1 MSEREDST
9 PGPAT
14 DHPHGAEGGAPVH
27 RGSSTGAAAA
37 SATNYGTN
45 HGTSGGGRP
54 AYAAPAPAYAVPD
67 QDGATAPEYSD
78 RPVAVRRPDLLAA
91 LLLVLA
97 GVAAAISLVL
107 PWVQGRSATGLDL
120 VRRGFSS
127 LGHLAGTGLWQPLVI
142 VLGGG
147 VLFVLGLLVVV
158 PARSHRFLGAVA
170 LVVTAFVAAGVLVP
184 LADAHWH
191 SRVFDLGFWFAGAV
205 AVLGLLGGLKALLT
219 GRRNRVR

>member
-37 SATNYGTN
+37 SATNYGT
-45 HGTSGGGRP
+45 SGGGRP
-54 AYAAPAPAYAVPD
+54 AYAAPAYAAPAYTAPD
-67 QDGATAPEYSD
+67 QAGATAPEYSD

-127 LGHLAGTGLWQPLVI
+127 LGHLADTGLWQPLVI

-147 VLFVLGLLVVV
+147 VLFVLGLLVAV

>member
-27 RGSSTGAAAA
+27 RGSSTGAAAS
-37 SATNYGTN
+37 SATNYGT
-45 HGTSGGGRP
+45 SGGDRP
-54 AYAAPAPAYAVPD
+54 AYAAPAYTAPAYTAPD
-67 QDGATAPEYSD
+67 QAGATAPEYSD

-97 GVAAAISLVL
+97 GVAAAVSLVL

-147 VLFVLGLLVVV
+147 VLFVLGLLVAV

-184 LADAHWH
+184 LADAHFH

-219 GRRNRVR
+219 GRRSRVR

>member
-14 DHPHGAEGGAPVH
+14 DHPHGAEGGATVY
-27 RGSSTGAAAA
+27 RGSSAGAAGP
-37 SATNYGTN
+37 SATSYGTP
-45 HGTSGGGRP
+45 GGGRP
-54 AYAAPAPAYAVPD
+54 DYSVPGATAPD
-67 QDGATAPEYSD
+67 ATAPEYSS

-107 PWVQGRSATGLDL
+107 PWVQGSSATGLDL

-127 LGHLAGTGLWQPLVI
+127 LGHLPSTGLWQPLAV

-147 VLFVLGLLVVV
+147 VLFVLGLFVVL

-170 LVVTAFVAAGVLVP
+170 LVVTAFVVAGVLVP
-184 LADAHWH
+184 FADAHWH
-191 SRVFDLGFWFAGAV
+191 TGFFDLGFWFACAV
-205 AVLGLLGGLKALLT
+205 AVLGLFGSLKALLT
-219 GRRNRVR
+219 R

>member
-9 PGPAT
+9 PGTAT
-14 DHPHGAEGGAPVH
+14 GHPHGPEGGTPVQHGPSVGAVAP
-27 RGSSTGAAAA
+27 
-37 SATNYGTN
+37 SATSYGTP
-45 HGTSGGGRP
+45 GGGRP
-54 AYAAPAPAYAVPD
+54 AY
-67 QDGATAPEYSD
+67 TAPEHTDTTAPQYSD
-78 RPVAVRRPDLLAA
+78 RPVAVRRPDLLSA

-107 PWVQGRSATGLDL
+107 PWVRGSSATGLDL
-120 VRRGFSS
+120 VRKGFSS
-127 LGHLAGTGLWQPLVI
+127 FGHLAGTGLWQPLVI

-170 LVVTAFVAAGVLVP
+170 LVVTAFVAAGLLVP
-184 LADAHWH
+184 FADAHW
-191 SRVFDLGFWFAGAV
+191 RTRFFDLGFWFAGAV

-219 GRRNRVR
+219 GGWHRRR

>member
-27 RGSSTGAAAA
+27 RGSSTAR
-37 SATNYGTN
+37 SQPR
-45 HGTSGGGRP
+45 GRS
-54 AYAAPAPAYAVPD
+54 YTAPAYTAPD
-67 QDGATAPEYSD
+67 QAGATAPEYSD

-147 VLFVLGLLVVV
+147 VLFVLGLLVVL

-191 SRVFDLGFWFAGAV
+191 SRFFDLGFWFAGAV